1 MKSVWEGEERRQG
14 MGGEGGRR
22 GGVMIQREGVKQE
35 VKSVWEGEER
45 RQGMGGEG
53 GHRGGGRGK

>member
-1 MKSVWEGEERRQG
+1 M
-14 MGGEGGRR
+14 
-22 GGVMIQREGVKQE
+22 KQE

-53 GHRGGGRGK
+53 GHRGGGRGRE